1 MSKVSHGEVDHE
13 NDGFIFLA
21 DEAAQNPQGCTVG
34 QKTRDEYEDVG
45 GCIEGVL
52 KCHIS
57 STAVSLNIAG
67 TVAIHLEYFSILIKV
82 GCGFIIPWSLVTISS
97 LVSLQG
103 ADGKKA

>member
-1 MSKVSHGEVDHE
+1 MSKVSHREVDHE

-45 GCIEGVL
+45 GCIKGVL

-57 STAVSLNIAG
+57 DIAVSLSIAG
-67 TVAIHLEYFSILIKV
+67 TVATHHEYFSIIIKV
-82 GCGFIIPWSLVTISS
+82 SREVMIPAQNKEKKSILV
-97 LVSLQG
+97 
-103 ADGKKA
+103 K